1 MGGNFVNQQSV
12 KIYNLN
18 SKNDNF
24 PQAQEIEDGGFYIGI
39 HPKPISNEM
48 LKHLEENLLKIDK
61 L

>member
-24 PQAQEIEDGGFYIGI
+24 PKAQEIEDRGFYIGI
-39 HPKPISNEM
+39 HSKPISNEM